1 LDWIKKHAK
10 TFVVAI
16 ACLAVVSFLV
26 WGIKGYV
33 VPLLAAALTLFL
45 GTDASKK
52 NKDIVEQVKND
63 IDEHKKELDKI
74 IDEIKQVGAVTGSML
89 DKNKKELEEVDKTFH
104 DRTENPEKQD
114 LAELLDRA
122 NERRL

>member
-1 LDWIKKHAK
+1 MDWIKKHAK

-52 NKDIVEQVKND
+52 NKDIVEQIKNN
-63 IDEHKKELDKI
+63 IDQHKKGLDKI

>member
-1 LDWIKKHAK
+1 M
-10 TFVVAI
+10 VAI

-52 NKDIVEQVKND
+52 DKDIVEQTKND

-114 LAELLDRA
+114 LTELLDRA